1 MKYHDL
7 TLRDGS
13 HAISHKLT
21 IETIENH
28 CNFAEKA
35 GIEVVEV
42 GHGNGIGASSIIIG
56 ESLVSDLEMIQAAR
70 RHLKNTKISVHVIP
84 GMATIK
90 RDIDPIIDMV
100 DIFRVASHC
109 TEATITKTHIEYL
122 ASKGKVVY
130 GVLMMAALC
139 SPTVLVEEALKM
151 KSYGASAVIIM
162 DSSGSFFP
170 DDVTKRINALTV
182 LTIPIGFHGHNNMHL
197 AVANS
202 LAAIKTGASIIDVTA
217 KGFGAG
223 AGNTPLEI
231 MEAVFPTNLDI
242 EFVHKYANDFPYDHP
257 TIKLVNI
264 LTAIY
269 KLFSGFEKCIL
280 SMCEKYNISLVKLV
294 EAISSHNLVAGQ
306 DDIIRVIA
314 ARMGA

>member
-21 IETIENH
+21 LDTIEKH
-28 CNFAEKA
+28 CKFAETA
-35 GIEVVEV
+35 GVEVVEV

-56 ESLVSDLEMIQAAR
+56 ESLVSDLEMVQTAR
-70 RHLKNTKISVHVIP
+70 RHLKKTKISVHIIP
-84 GMATIK
+84 GVATIK
-90 RDIDPIIDMV
+90 RDIEPILDLV
-100 DIFRVASHC
+100 DIFRVSSHC
-109 TEATITKTHIEYL
+109 TEATMTKTHIEYL
-122 ASKGKVVY
+122 AAKGKTVY

-139 SPTVLVEEALKM
+139 SPTILVEEALKM
-151 KSYGASAVIIM
+151 KSYGASAIIIM

-170 DDVTKRINALTV
+170 DDVAERIEALSV
-182 LTIPIGFHGHNNMHL
+182 LNIPIGFHGHNNMHL

-202 LAAIKTGASIIDVTA
+202 LAAIRSGASIIDVTV

-231 MEAVFPTNLDI
+231 MEAVYPTNLDV
-242 EFVHKYANDFPYDHP
+242 EFIHKYADAFPYDHP
-257 TIKLVNI
+257 TTKLVNI
-264 LTAIY
+264 LTAKH

-280 SMCEKYNISLVKLV
+280 SMCEKYNVPLVKLV
-294 EAISSHNLVAGQ
+294 DEISKNNLVAGQ

-314 ARMGA
+314 ARLGA

>member
-13 HAISHKLT
+13 HAISHKLSL
-21 IETIENH
+21 ETIEKH
-28 CNFAEKA
+28 CKFAETA

-42 GHGNGIGASSIIIG
+42 GHGNGLGASSIIIG
-56 ESLVSDLEMIQAAR
+56 ESLMTDLDMIQTAR
-70 RHLKNTKISVHVIP
+70 RHLKKTKISVHIIP
-84 GMATIK
+84 GVATIK
-90 RDIDPIIDMV
+90 RDIEPVLDLV

-109 TEATITKTHIEYL
+109 TEATMTKTHIEYL
-122 ASKGKVVY
+122 AAKGKTVY
-130 GVLMMAALC
+130 GVLMMAALS

-162 DSSGSFFP
+162 DSSGSFSP
-170 DDVTKRINALTV
+170 EDVSERIEALSV
-182 LTIPIGFHGHNNMHL
+182 LNIPIGFHGHNNMHL

-202 LAAIKTGASIIDVTA
+202 LAAIRSGASIIDVTV

-223 AGNTPLEI
+223 AGNTPLEV
-231 MEAVFPTNLDI
+231 MEAVYPTNLDV
-242 EFVHKYANDFPYDHP
+242 EFIHKYADAFPYDRP
-257 TIKLVNI
+257 ITKLVNI
-264 LTAIY
+264 LTAKY

-280 SMCEKYNISLVKLV
+280 SMCENYNVPLVKLV
-294 EAISSHNLVAGQ
+294 DEISKNNLVAGQ

-314 ARMGA
+314 ARLGA